1 MGWFREVII
10 VGGGAVC
17 SKMIDLLKNGAGE
30 LAGATAKT
38 IYGLCAI
45 VGIWGFLT
53 GGPKTPPQLPPP
65 ATSPPAQQAPRPQE
79 PKPPGTKNVRPERAG
94 NRGMRRPGAG
104 NRPARPGQ
112 QPPQPGFV
120 VTSTSRGREVRII
133 SPMYVQDAIDV

>member
-10 VGGGAVC
+10 VGGGAAC
-17 SKMIDLLKNGAGE
+17 SKMLDMLKNGAGE

-65 ATSPPAQQAPRPQE
+65 AVTPPAQQAPGPQQQ
-79 PKPPGTKNVRPERAG
+79 KPAVTKNVRPQRAG
-94 NRGMRRPGAG
+94 NREMRRPA

-120 VTSTSRGREVRII
+120 ITSTSRGREVRII
-133 SPMYVQDAIDV
+133 SPMDVQEAIDV